1 MEGCGIVV
9 KWFLCIFNL
18 FLYKLFKTIQYHTIQ
33 YNTQMF
39 YIPPFHQDHSGVCDD
54 TKAHGNDD
62 TNLQIKIINNQTI
75 IVGKGVSCTFYYDS

>member
-1 MEGCGIVV
+1 MY
-9 KWFLCIFNL
+9 FLFIF
-18 FLYKLFKTIQYHTIQ
+18 IQTFQNNTIQ
-33 YNTQMF
+33 YNTIQYNRQMF